1 MKRTTIN
8 CVALSISAAA
18 LLAGCGGSQPPIGA
32 PGAMAQTSALATHAK
47 RGTSWML
54 PEAKSG
60 PLLYL
65 SVFKDSEAAVDV
77 FTFPRGKLVGTLTGF
92 ASAYG
97 LCSDNK
103 GNVFVTDW
111 YRQNITEYAHGG
123 TTPIATLADPGYETT
138 GCSFDPTTGN
148 LAVVN
153 AATSS
158 GGAGNIAVYANE
170 QGTPTF
176 YSDAVIGYYWYC
188 SYDNTGNLF
197 VSGRK
202 FLSGGQ
208 DFAELSHGSS
218 DFQDLS
224 IPFPVG
230 GGMQWDGEYV
240 AVASEVN
247 GENAQIYR
255 LSVSGSTVTVE
266 GTVPISRGKHKVNL
280 AGPIWIGDRRI
291 AAPLQ
296 HSVAFWNYP
305 TGGLPVKEKLY
316 KTGRG
321 VTVSYP

>member
-32 PGAMAQTSALATHAK
+32 PGGMAQTSALATHAK

-111 YRQNITEYAHGG
+111 YRQDITEYAHGG
-123 TTPIATLADPGYETT
+123 TKPIATLADPGYETT

-153 AATSS
+153 EATSS

-170 QGTPTF
+170 LGTPTF
-176 YSDAVIGYYWYC
+176 YSDAVISYYWYC
-188 SYDNTGNLF
+188 SYDNAGNFF

-208 DFAELSHGSS
+208 DFAELSHGRS

-224 IPFPVG
+224 IPFPIG

-266 GTVPISRGKHKVNL
+266 GTVPINRRKHKVNL

-291 AAPLQ
+291 VAPLQ

-305 TGGLPVKEKLY
+305 TGGRPVKEKLY